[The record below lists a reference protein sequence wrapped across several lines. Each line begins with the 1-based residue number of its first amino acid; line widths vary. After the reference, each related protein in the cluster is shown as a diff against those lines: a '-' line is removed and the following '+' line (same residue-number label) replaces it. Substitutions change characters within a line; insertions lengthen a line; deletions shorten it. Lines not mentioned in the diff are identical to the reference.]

1 MIFAFIN
8 LRVIFLRKEMEL
20 NIIEGLVSH
29 TLKNCG
35 FFSSEY
41 TMHTKVSYNKPW
53 GETHFKPR
61 HYVKK

>member
-1 MIFAFIN
+1 
-8 LRVIFLRKEMEL
+8 MEL